1 MPSSSPVPR
10 PRLGLL
16 RAVAAA
22 VLLAGALDSHAAAP
36 EPEPSHDRF
45 EQSVRQAVTPAVASS
60 LAGLK
65 VLHLSGDVGPW
76 LDTGLALSPGQPVTL
91 LMRGQVWWSR
101 AAKLSLSPALAVWA
115 QVGPRGEVFN
125 GTRDT
130 HGFVAA
136 DAGNLRL
143 KLFPGLSWTD
153 PHGAYEG
160 EPAAVNPDA
169 GGGVSVAVLAW
180 KPGTDVA
187 AQLQALAR
195 HAPLAPW
202 AQGELRRLAE
212 GTVPPPEGWRY
223 FWPLGRAE
231 IFSRARPEAGDPE
244 GGAIAV
250 HTHDD
255 VGILQKDAPFE
266 LRPGTRLQWRWRV
279 DALPSA
285 VPEDSVPTHDYL
297 SLAVEFDNGRDL
309 SFVWSRGLP
318 QGHVFAC
325 PLPAWQQRETHIVT
339 RSGTDGL
346 GQWQS
351 EEVDLFEAYRH
362 AVGGPMPARVTR
374 VWLIANSVFQKQEG
388 RARFAGI
395 ALANGERRLRVD

>member
-1 MPSSSPVPR
+1 MLPLSSAPR
-10 PRLGLL
+10 SCLSLL
-16 RAVAAA
+16 RAAAAA
-22 VLLAGALDSHAAAP
+22 VLLAGALGGHAAVP
-36 EPEPSHDRF
+36 EPEPDHDRF
-45 EQSVRQAVTPAVASS
+45 EQAVRQAVTPAVASS

-91 LMRGQVWWSR
+91 LMRGRLWWSR
-101 AAKLSLSPALAVWA
+101 AARLSLSPALAVWA
-115 QVGPRGEVFN
+115 QVGPQGEVFN

-136 DAGNLRL
+136 GAGNLRL

-160 EPAAVNPDA
+160 EPPTVNPDA

-202 AQGELRRLAE
+202 AQGELSRLAE
-212 GTVPPPEGWRY
+212 GTVPPPEGWHY
-223 FWPLGRAE
+223 YWPLGRAE
-231 IFSRARPEAGDPE
+231 IFSRARPEAGDPD

-279 DALPSA
+279 DALPSTA
-285 VPEDSVPTHDYL
+285 PEDSVPTHDYL

-309 SFVWSRGLP
+309 TFMWSQGLP

-325 PLPAWQQRETHIVT
+325 PLPAWQQRETHLVT
-339 RSGTDGL
+339 RSGTVGL
-346 GQWQS
+346 GQWQA

-374 VWLIANSVFQKQEG
+374 VWLIANSVFEKHEG

-395 ALANGERRLRVD
+395 ALVNGQRRLQVD